1 MLQRAVVRMFASR
14 GVSTDSLMAQG
25 SSMVV
30 PVKLLAALRASGL
43 AGVAVS
49 AFFLGVLLLD
59 QSGYRGNVGLH
70 DVRVDALCTNGPSAS
85 EATFHSEMGRVNAR
99 MHAGMRV
106 APSGN
111 TDRDF
116 ARMMIAHHQGAIEM
130 ALVQLKHSNN
140 KPLRRLAQSIIVE
153 QGQEITYMR
162 SLLDTN
168 ETLPV
173 NYVAD
178 Q

>member
-1 MLQRAVVRMFASR
+1 
-14 GVSTDSLMAQG
+14 VSTDALMAQG
-25 SSMVV
+25 SSMIV
-30 PVKLLAALRASGL
+30 PVKLRAALRASGL
-43 AGVAVS
+43 AGVTVS
-49 AFFLGVLLLD
+49 AFFLAALLLD
-59 QSGYRGNVGLH
+59 RTGYRGVGLN
-70 DVRVDALCTNGPSAS
+70 DVRSEALCTNGPSAS

-116 ARMMIAHHQGAIEM
+116 ARMMIAHHQGAIDL

-162 SLLDTN
+162 RLLHTN
-168 ETLPV
+168 ETMLV
-173 NYVAD
+173 NDVAD
-178 Q
+178 R

>member
-1 MLQRAVVRMFASR
+1 
-14 GVSTDSLMAQG
+14 MAQG
-25 SSMVV
+25 SSMVI
-30 PVKLLAALRASGL
+30 PVKLLVALRASGL
-43 AGVAVS
+43 AGLAVS
-49 AFFLGVLLLD
+49 AFVLGLLLD
-59 QSGYRGNVGLH
+59 QSGYRGNVGWN
-70 DVRVDALCTNGPSAS
+70 DVRVDALCTNGLSAS
-85 EATFHSEMGRVNAR
+85 ETPFQSEMGRVNAR

-116 ARMMIAHHQGAIEM
+116 ARMMIAHHQGAIDM

-140 KPLRRLAQSIIVE
+140 KPLRRLAQSILVE
-153 QGQEITYMR
+153 QGQEIAYMR
-162 SLLDTN
+162 SLLDSN

-173 NYVAD
+173 KHFAD

>member
-1 MLQRAVVRMFASR
+1 
-14 GVSTDSLMAQG
+14 MAQV

-43 AGVAVS
+43 AGAALS
-49 AFFLGVLLLD
+49 AFFLGALLLGR
-59 QSGYRGNVGLH
+59 SGYRGNVGLN
-70 DVRVDALCTNGPSAS
+70 DERVDTLCTNGPSAS
-85 EATFHSEMGRVNAR
+85 EATFHSEMSRANAR
-99 MHAGMRV
+99 MLAGMKV

-116 ARMMIAHHQGAIEM
+116 ARMMIAHHQGAIDL

-162 SLLDTN
+162 SLLETN
-168 ETLPV
+168 ETLLV
-173 NYVAD
+173 KHVAD